1 MSAHPD
7 VAGAD
12 EFAPLGVLCGEEGGP
27 GLHRRRLGRFA
38 HRLPARCH
46 VGRPER
52 GRRDRVKPPQGRLR
66 SAAGREH
73 RKLLHHLEAREAE
86 LLEGRHV
93 RSVAAAL
100 ARRRGE
106 RAEIVRGERAEIV
119 RGDQRHGRDGGR
131 HEHAGLAGEH
141 RRQGG
146 PAAATAR
153 LLDGD
158 ARHLLEQL
166 DGQVR
171 RRAHT

>member
-1 MSAHPD
+1 
-7 VAGAD
+7 
-12 EFAPLGVLCGEEGGP
+12 
-27 GLHRRRLGRFA
+27 
-38 HRLPARCH
+38 
-46 VGRPER
+46 
-52 GRRDRVKPPQGRLR
+52 VKPPQGRLR

-100 ARRRGE
+100 ARRRGERAEIVRGERAEIVRGE